1 MKEITY
7 DINKG
12 VNKPIEFHGLKAQYI
27 WYTAGGLALLLIAFA
42 AMYLAEVPVY
52 VSLPVVGLTGGGLV
66 AGIYRYNHKYGE
78 HGMMKAL
85 AYRQVPSAI
94 ICRTRTIFIQLSQ
107 RENGNS
113 DDGAGGRNAGGG
125 SFKG

>member
-1 MKEITY
+1 MEEKTY

-27 WYTAGGLALLLIAFA
+27 WYMAGGLAGLLIAFA
-42 AMYLAEVPVY
+42 AMYLAGVPVF
-52 VSLPVVGLTGGGLV
+52 VSLPTVLLTGGGLF
-66 AGIYRYNHKYGE
+66 AGIYRYNHRFGT
-78 HGMMKAL
+78 HGLMKAL

-94 ICRTRTIFIQLSQ
+94 IFSTRKLFILTGR
-107 RENGNS
+107 RENDNR
-113 DDGAGGRNAGGG
+113 DDDYGRGSAGSS

>member
-1 MKEITY
+1 MKGITY

-27 WYTAGGLALLLIAFA
+27 WYMAGGLAALLIAFA
-42 AMYLAEVPVY
+42 VMYLAEVPVY
-52 VSLPVVGLTGGGLV
+52 VSLPAVLLTGGGFV
-66 AGIYRYNHKYGE
+66 AGIYLYNHKYGE

-94 ICRTRTIFIQLSQ
+94 ICRTRKIFIQLSQ
-107 RENGNS
+107 RRNDDG
-113 DDGAGGRNAGGG
+113 DDGAGGRSAGGG
-125 SFKG
+125 SIKG

>member
-1 MKEITY
+1 MNEPGY

-27 WYTAGGLALLLIAFA
+27 WYMAGGLAALLIAFA

-52 VSLPVVGLTGGGLV
+52 VSLPAVLLTGGGLI

-78 HGMMKAL
+78 HGLMKAL

-94 ICRTRTIFIQLSQ
+94 ICRTRKILFSLAK
-107 RENGNS
+107 RGNDNS
-113 DDGAGGRNAGGG
+113 DDGAGRRGAGGV

>member
-1 MKEITY
+1 MEENDY

-27 WYTAGGLALLLIAFA
+27 WYMAAGLALLLIAFA
-42 AMYLAEVPVY
+42 AMYLAEVPVF
-52 VSLPVVGLTGGGLV
+52 VSLPAVLLTGGGLF

-78 HGMMKAL
+78 HGLMKAL

-94 ICRTRTIFIQLSQ
+94 ICRTRKIFILTGQ
-107 RENGNS
+107 RENDNR
-113 DDGAGGRNAGGG
+113 DDDYGRGSAGSS

>member
-1 MKEITY
+1 MNEQEY

-27 WYTAGGLALLLIAFA
+27 WYMAGGLAALLIAFA
-42 AMYLAEVPVY
+42 AMYLAGVPVY
-52 VSLPVVGLTGGGLV
+52 VSLPVVLLAGAGVV

-78 HGMMKAL
+78 HGLMKAL

-94 ICRTRTIFIQLSQ
+94 ICFSRKIFIQLSQ
-107 RENGNS
+107 SGNDNDDDSNGWHPI
-113 DDGAGGRNAGGG
+113 G
-125 SFKG
+125 SPGFQR